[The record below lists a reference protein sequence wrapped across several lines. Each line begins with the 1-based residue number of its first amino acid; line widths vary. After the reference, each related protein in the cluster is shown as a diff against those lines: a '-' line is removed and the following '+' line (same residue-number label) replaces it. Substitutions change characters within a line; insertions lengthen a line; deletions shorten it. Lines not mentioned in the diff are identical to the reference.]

1 MSTIE
6 TKLAQIGNRS
16 ETTTGTVN
24 PPVYFSTAYRHEGL
38 GKSTGFDYSRT
49 GNPTRGLLEQ
59 AIADLE
65 YTNKVMPVVQV
76 WRLFSSS
83 FHYSVLEMNLLYPK
97 IYTGNVS
104 LIFRTRK
111 KWNVRCRYVNTQ
123 SIKQIEQA
131 ITTETKAIFI
141 ETPTNPL
148 MQVTDI
154 AAVATVAKRHRLLLI
169 VDNTF
174 YTPYL

>member
-1 MSTIE
+1 M
-6 TKLAQIGNRS
+6 A
-16 ETTTGTVN
+16 
-24 PPVYFSTAYRHEGL
+24 
-38 GKSTGFDYSRT
+38 
-49 GNPTRGLLEQ
+49 
-59 AIADLE
+59 
-65 YTNKVMPVVQV
+65 NKVMPVVQG

-83 FHYSVLEMNLLYPK
+83 FLYSALETNLLYLK
-97 IYTGNVS
+97 IYTGERIDYFLS
-104 LIFRTRK
+104 MKK

-154 AAVATVAKRHRLLLI
+154 AAVATVAKKER
-169 VDNTF
+169 T
-174 YTPYL
+174 TPYCRQHFLHTLYTATINRRC

>member
-1 MSTIE
+1 MAAVLLVLS
-6 TKLAQIGNRS
+6 LFRS
-16 ETTTGTVN
+16 GDELIVSEDLYGERID
-24 PPVYFSTAYRHEGL
+24 YFLS
-38 GKSTGFDYSRT
+38 
-49 GNPTRGLLEQ
+49 
-59 AIADLE
+59 
-65 YTNKVMPVVQV
+65 M
-76 WRLFSSS
+76 
-83 FHYSVLEMNLLYPK
+83 
-97 IYTGNVS
+97 
-104 LIFRTRK
+104 K

-154 AAVATVAKRHRLLLI
+154 AAVATVAHGLLLI

-174 YTPYL
+174 YTPYIQQPLTEGADIVLHSATKYLGDITMY